1 MTGHAS
7 HDREGQSSP
16 KQTRVEQSKE
26 EQHRAYI
33 TILHIHRPCPGS
45 SSCPA
50 AVPCHT
56 LPCLPCPTLPSSLSC
71 AALLPLSRLAARLY
85 RYIHIVPFIDP
96 VSCKL
101 ILLYCLMVYIILYS
115 YDSIVYIFI
124 AYLYIDYISYDYVLY
139 EYYKTKE

>member
-1 MTGHAS
+1 MTGHVS

-33 TILHIHRPCPGS
+33 TILYNDLLWLPCRR
-45 SSCPA
+45 
-50 AVPCHT
+50 T
-56 LPCLPCPTLPSSLSC
+56 LPYTSLPCPTLPSSLSC

-85 RYIHIVPFIDP
+85 RYTHIVPFIDP

-124 AYLYIDYISYDYVLY
+124 AYLYIDYISYVYVLY
-139 EYYKTKE
+139 VYYTINK